1 VHVTYFSGGK
11 TDAFPASSEDVQ
23 DVEAWLQ
30 RHAGGAPGHDKSEKG
45 FVIFC
50 RFKPGTDV
58 SIAEINLARAK
69 EEKPPL
75 NSVQE
80 GGVRARG
87 YRNYAHVEFVTAI
100 GIDYDGFPDEP
111 PNWDPEVW
119 PCDVYAHSTH
129 NYHPT
134 ERPGKWRA
142 ILPLATPMPI
152 EREAQLRKVLQ
163 SYLPRGAVLRAP
175 HQPAFLPTCAADATV
190 QVVYVEQPS
199 DGFPPALDWTKLVD
213 LDAAP
218 TVHATGLA
226 ASTLIGSEF
235 ANRGMVRRDCGNKL
249 DVVCPWASE
258 HKSGG
263 DLGYVYYTED
273 GTGNFKCEHGSCKGI
288 RNTPE
293 AYEFFDGTPNSDIPE
308 PLSFTNGQMTAA
320 QPITGGEPVS
330 QPVKAARFIGWPDL
344 MTPMG
349 EVPWLV
355 RELEI
360 CPGRPPMFISDSG
373 VGKTWTLQ
381 ALALA
386 VASGQ
391 PVFGR
396 FACRQ
401 GPVLHL
407 SRDSGLRATKARY
420 QRLARGMGIDRAD
433 VVVFPHS
440 LPLTDKMGAFQ
451 RKGFEEVAKEAERG
465 KYALVILDSLAAL
478 CPGIDENSTD
488 IGEPLRATTDDE
500 CVWLWAHHTTKSGEG
515 YRGSGA
521 IKAAAGSIYVGTRDG
536 ERRIWSPLKASEE
549 HESGDLPKFETEW
562 QCDEDGGARIV
573 AKSEDDGPV
582 SKVSEAQ
589 RQAWEMLKLVELRGK
604 ASTKELLASAGITSD
619 VKGRV
624 RQRANAVLAALAHPA
639 GGLLA
644 SVESD
649 KYILAAGVTVPRA
662 AHQIAVSVPENVTR

>member
-1 VHVTYFSGGK
+1 VRVTYFNGGK
-11 TDAFPASSEDVQ
+11 TDVYPASSVEVD
-23 DVEAWLQ
+23 DIEAWLLGQ
-30 RHAGGAPGHDKSEKG
+30 AGAAPGHDKSERG

-50 RFKPGTDV
+50 QLQPGTDV
-58 SIAEINLARAK
+58 TVAELNLARAK

-75 NSVQE
+75 NGTQE
-80 GGVRARG
+80 ACIRSLG
-87 YRNYAHVEFVTAI
+87 YRNYAHVQFVTAI
-100 GIDYDGFPDEP
+100 GIDYDEFPTEA

-119 PCDVYAHSTH
+119 PCDAFAHSTH

-134 ERPGKWRA
+134 ERPGKWRV
-142 ILPLATPMPI
+142 ILPLATPMPV

-163 SYLPRGAVLRAP
+163 SYLPRGCMVRAP
-175 HQPAFLPTCAADATV
+175 HQPAYLPTCAEGATV
-190 QVVYVEQPS
+190 EVVVVEQPS
-199 DGFPPALDWTKLVD
+199 DGLPGLLDWTKLID
-213 LDAAP
+213 LSAP
-218 TVHATGLA
+218 TTVHATGLA
-226 ASTLIGSEF
+226 ASTLIGAEF
-235 ANRGMVRRDCGNKL
+235 DKRGMVRRDCGNKL

-273 GTGNFKCEHGSCKGI
+273 GTGNFKCEHGSCKGK

-308 PLSFTNGQMTAA
+308 PLSFTNGQGGEDAT

-330 QPVKAARFIGWPDL
+330 QPVKPARFIGWDGI
-344 MTPMG
+344 MTAMG
-349 EVPWLV
+349 PVPWLV
-355 RELEI
+355 EELEI

-386 VASGQ
+386 VATGQ

-420 QRLARGMGIDRAD
+420 QRLARGMGVDRAD
-433 VVVFPHS
+433 IVVFPHS

-465 KYALVILDSLAAL
+465 KYALVILDSLSAL

-521 IKAAAGSIYVGTRDG
+521 IKAAAGSIYVGQRDG
-536 ERRIWSPLKASEE
+536 DRRIWTPLKPSEE
-549 HESGDLPKFETEW
+549 HEAGDLPKFETEW

-573 AKSEDDGPV
+573 AKAEDQGQV

-589 RQAWEMLKLVELRGK
+589 RQAWEMLKLVQLRGK
-604 ASTKELLASAGITSD
+604 ATTRELLASAGITSD

-639 GGLLA
+639 GGLLS
-644 SVESD
+644 SVEGD
-649 KYILAAGVTVPRA
+649 KYILAAGVQVPRA
-662 AHQIAVSVPENVTR
+662 AHQIEVSAP

>member
-1 VHVTYFSGGK
+1 MTHITYFAGGK
-11 TDAFPASSEDVQ
+11 TDVFPSSS
-23 DVEAWLQ
+23 VETRDLYAWIEQ
-30 RHAGGAPGHDKSEKG
+30 HAYAAPGHEKGEKG
-45 FVIFC
+45 FVCFV
-50 RFKPGTDV
+50 RMRSGTDLTV
-58 SIAEINLARAK
+58 AEINLARAK

-80 GGVRARG
+80 ACVRARG
-87 YRNYAHVEFVTAI
+87 YRNYAHVAEVTAI
-100 GIDYDGFPDEP
+100 GIDYDEFPTEQPD
-111 PNWDPEVW
+111 WRPEVW
-119 PCDVYAHSTH
+119 PCDAFAHSTH
-129 NYHPT
+129 NYHPET
-134 ERPGKWRA
+134 APGKWRV
-142 ILPLATPMPI
+142 ILPLATPMPV

-163 SYLPRGAVLRAP
+163 AYLPRGCMVRAP
-175 HQPAFLPTCAADATV
+175 HQPAFLPTCAADAEV
-190 QVVYVEQPS
+190 EIVHVEQTEIPS
-199 DGFPPALDWTKLVD
+199 ALDWTQLID
-213 LDAAP
+213 LDVAP
-218 TVHATGLA
+218 QVHATGIA
-226 ASTLIGSEF
+226 AGTLIGAEF
-235 ANRGMVRRDCGNKL
+235 DKRGMVHRDCGTKL
-249 DVVCPWASE
+249 DVVCPWHAE

-263 DLGYVYYTED
+263 DLAFVYYTED
-273 GTGNFKCEHGSCKGI
+273 GLGKFGCAHGACKG
-288 RNTPE
+288 RGSSE
-293 AYEFFDGTPNSDIPE
+293 AFEYFDGTPNAVIPE
-308 PLSFTNGQMTAA
+308 PPAVTNGQV
-320 QPITGGEPVS
+320 TGGEPVA
-330 QPVKAARFIGWPDL
+330 QPVKAARFIEWSDL

-536 ERRIWSPLKASEE
+536 ERRIWKALKASEE
-549 HESGDLPKFETEW
+549 HESGDLPTFETEW

-573 AKSEDDGPV
+573 AKAEEERV
-582 SKVSEAQ
+582 S
-589 RQAWEMLKLVELRGK
+589 
-604 ASTKELLASAGITSD
+604 
-619 VKGRV
+619 
-624 RQRANAVLAALAHPA
+624 
-639 GGLLA
+639 
-644 SVESD
+644 
-649 KYILAAGVTVPRA
+649 GVTVVQQIQFDMLTHIHRHGGASYVELLTAAGCPPGTTGRAKQRAVAVLGALAQAGHIANTHGTNYIPAAGTPPPKA
-662 AHQIAVSVPENVTR
+662 AHQLAELVRS

>member
-1 VHVTYFSGGK
+1 VTHITYFSGGK
-11 TDAFPASSEDVQ
+11 TDVFPASSIETTDLFSWM
-23 DVEAWLQ
+23 ET
-30 RHAGGAPGHDKSEKG
+30 HAYAAPGHEKSEKG
-45 FVIFC
+45 FVCFV
-50 RFKPGTDV
+50 RMRPGTDLTV
-58 SIAEINLARAK
+58 AEINLARAK

-80 GGVRARG
+80 RAVRERG
-87 YRNYAHVEFVTAI
+87 YRNYAHVAEVTAI
-100 GIDYDGFPDEP
+100 GIDYDEFPTEQPD
-111 PNWDPEVW
+111 WSPEVW
-119 PCDVYAHSTH
+119 PCDAYAHSTH
-129 NYHPT
+129 NYHPET
-134 ERPGKWRA
+134 APGKWRV
-142 ILPLATPMPI
+142 ILPLLTPMPV

-163 SYLPRGAVLRAP
+163 DLLPRGCMVRAP
-175 HQPAFLPTCAADATV
+175 HQPAFLPTCAADAEV
-190 QVVYVEQPS
+190 ELVHVEQTEIPR
-199 DGFPPALDWTKLVD
+199 ALDWTKLVD
-213 LDAAP
+213 LNVEA
-218 TVHATGLA
+218 TVHATGIA
-226 ASTLIGSEF
+226 AGTLIGAEF
-235 ANRGMVRRDCGNKL
+235 DKRGMVARDCGTKL
-249 DVVCPWASE
+249 DVVCPWAKE

-263 DLGYVYYTED
+263 ELGFVYYTED
-273 GTGNFKCEHGSCKGI
+273 GLGKFGCAHGACKG
-288 RNTPE
+288 RGSAE
-293 AYEFFDGTPNSDIPE
+293 AFEYFDGTPRAGIPE
-308 PLSFTNGQMTAA
+308 PLSFTNGQAGEEATHTV
-320 QPITGGEPVS
+320 TGGEPVA

-604 ASTKELLASAGITSD
+604 ASTRELLASAGITSD

-624 RQRANAVLAALAHPA
+624 RQRANSVLAALAHPA

-644 SVESD
+644 SVEGD
-649 KYILAAGVTVPRA
+649 KYVLAAGVTVPRA
-662 AHQIAVSVPENVTR
+662 AHQIEVSAP